1 MTTRDQLTVDM
12 KTAMK
17 SRDKVRLSTIRLLRS
32 ELKNA
37 EILKGEALTEEELVG
52 LIARELKKRRESID
66 LYAQNGRDDLVEK
79 ESREAEILESY
90 LPEQLSEEEIGRLV
104 DEAIA
109 QTGAAGVNEMGK
121 VMAVLMPKT
130 KGRADGSLVSRTVK
144 AKLGS

>member
-32 ELKNA
+32 EMKNA